1 MPLYI
6 DLLIITLWDQLDL
19 SISQDFGM
27 NLEGATANPGGPVP
41 SLRLSPGILQ
51 LFILWIAF
59 IV

>member
-51 LFILWIAF
+51 LFIL
-59 IV
+59 